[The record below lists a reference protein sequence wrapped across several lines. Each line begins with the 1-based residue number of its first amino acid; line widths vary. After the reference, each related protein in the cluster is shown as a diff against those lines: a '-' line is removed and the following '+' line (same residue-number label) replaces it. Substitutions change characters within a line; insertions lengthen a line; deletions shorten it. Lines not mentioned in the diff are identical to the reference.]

1 MDSSK
6 VFVLDFLTQVGLVGW
21 VCVCLLGCGGGL
33 GSYQL
38 KNKKAGLWVG
48 PWSLTPS
55 YNLNLELLG
64 RCNSE
69 PLKKSKSGRLQLF
82 FELSGI
88 KNFAIFTG
96 KHLYSGPFLI
106 KLQVFRPATFLK
118 RDSNTGVSC
127 GYCEIFKNSFFRENL
142 RWLLLTVLPQY
153 SEVS

>member
-1 MDSSK
+1 M
-6 VFVLDFLTQVGLVGW
+6 VGW

-48 PWSLTPS
+48 PWSLMPS

-106 KLQVFRPATFLK
+106 KLQVFRPTTFLK

-127 GYCEIFKNSFFRENL
+127 GYCEIFKNSFFKENL